1 MKNNIDVAY
10 FDGAL
15 AARDSQVGFGTKL
28 KMFFSGYEMDEI
40 NNAGMNKIEP
50 PKAETA
56 PVRTAVAETV
66 KPEPTYSGQPDFS
79 HFPNREE
86 ACIPKDT
93 IIEGS
98 ISTKSNLLICGFVRG
113 DVVSENNITVTG
125 KIEGN
130 IQAKSVYVNKGAV
143 DGNINCTDDVC
154 VGELSTVKGNIESQA
169 LECDGEVRGDIS
181 TTKSVTLKSK
191 AFVDGN
197 ISTRSINMQDGS
209 LLRGSIEMPT
219 DRFVD

>member
-1 MKNNIDVAY
+1 MKSAMDISY
-10 FDGAL
+10 FDSAV
-15 AARDSQVGFGTKL
+15 AVNDSQRGFGKKL

-40 NNAGMNKIEP
+40 NNPVIKKIEP
-50 PKAETA
+50 QRSENSPLRHVMTDS
-56 PVRTAVAETV
+56 VV
-66 KPEPTYSGQPDFS
+66 EPTYGGQPDFS

-125 KIEGN
+125 KVEGN
-130 IQAKSVYVNKGAV
+130 IQAKSVHVNKGAV
-143 DGNINCTDDVC
+143 DGNINCTDDVR
-154 VGELSTVKGNIESQA
+154 VGELSTVKGNIESQTF
-169 LECDGEVRGDIS
+169 ECDGEVRGDIN
-181 TTKSVTLKSK
+181 TTKSVLLKAK

-219 DRFVD
+219 DRLAD